1 MIVRHHSDGLV
12 PTTLSRVDVPEQAPL
27 ISAYSTQG
35 FTLRGVR
42 VMGSVAL
49 LPRGFF
55 HWKVKRVED
64 ITPESLVLFEL
75 TQPRLGTYLQF
86 YI

>member
-1 MIVRHHSDGLV
+1 
-12 PTTLSRVDVPEQAPL
+12 
-27 ISAYSTQG
+27 
-35 FTLRGVR
+35 
-42 VMGSVAL
+42 MGSVAL

-75 TQPRLGTYLQF
+75 IQPQLGTHIYNSTYSDMYM
-86 YI
+86 YIMEPLSFGDNYSKRRIIM

>member
-1 MIVRHHSDGLV
+1 
-12 PTTLSRVDVPEQAPL
+12 
-27 ISAYSTQG
+27 
-35 FTLRGVR
+35 
-42 VMGSVAL
+42 MGSVAL

-75 TQPRLGTYLQF
+75 TQPRLGTHIYNSIYSDM
-86 YI
+86 YIMEPLNFEDNYSKRRIIMRLR

>member
-75 TQPRLGTYLQF
+75 TQPRLGTSTHSD
-86 YI
+86 I